1 MAFFTSL
8 LFMLLFSCWISPF
21 LAHKKLKRNGFRGP
35 TPSFPLGNIS
45 EMKRTSFGRVFESL
59 THDIHSIVFPY
70 FSRWQAAHGKIFT
83 YWLGTE
89 PFLYIAEPEFVRM
102 LSREVQAKYWGK
114 PSVFKRDRKSMF
126 GNGLVMAEGDE
137 WVRQRHVITPAFNP
151 SNLKAMAS
159 LMVESTT
166 QMLDR
171 WAHLVLS
178 GHPQI
183 EVENEITSTAG
194 EIIAKT
200 SFGIDHISGRQVFH
214 KLRNLQMTL
223 FKTNRLVGVP
233 FAGILIAGKARE
245 AKRLGEE
252 IDELFREVITA
263 RRENQAAAAA
273 AAEVVQQNDLLS
285 LLLKESGGEGKLGR
299 WLSTTELIDECKTFF
314 FGGHETTALAL
325 TWTLLLLGIHTEWQT
340 QLRDEIKEVLGDKE
354 SDFDFTKLSQLKK
367 MGWVMSEVLRLYPS
381 APNVQRQA
389 RRDITVNGLTIP
401 NGTNMWI
408 DVVAMHHD
416 EALWGEQVNEFRP
429 ERFEH
434 DGVAGGCSHKMG
446 YLPFGFGGRMCVG
459 RHLTFMEYKIVL
471 TLILCRFSFTLS
483 PDYCHSPCIMLS
495 LRPAHGLPLIF
506 QLLEH

>member
-1 MAFFTSL
+1 MTNTQS
-8 LFMLLFSCWISPF
+8 
-21 LAHKKLKRNGFRGP
+21 
-35 TPSFPLGNIS
+35 
-45 EMKRTSFGRVFESL
+45 
-59 THDIHSIVFPY
+59 
-70 FSRWQAAHGKIFT
+70 
-83 YWLGTE
+83 
-89 PFLYIAEPEFVRM
+89 
-102 LSREVQAKYWGK
+102 VQ
-114 PSVFKRDRKSMF
+114 
-126 GNGLVMAEGDE
+126 
-137 WVRQRHVITPAFNP
+137 
-151 SNLKAMAS
+151 AMAS

-367 MGWVMSEVLRLYPS
+367 V
-381 APNVQRQA
+381 
-389 RRDITVNGLTIP
+389 
-401 NGTNMWI
+401 
-408 DVVAMHHD
+408 
-416 EALWGEQVNEFRP
+416 
-429 ERFEH
+429 
-434 DGVAGGCSHKMG
+434 
-446 YLPFGFGGRMCVG
+446 
-459 RHLTFMEYKIVL
+459 
-471 TLILCRFSFTLS
+471 
-483 PDYCHSPCIMLS
+483 
-495 LRPAHGLPLIF
+495 
-506 QLLEH
+506 